1 MSAFCGRSI
10 RCRQVV
16 EQVLSLHIEGLRY
29 MQLVNQVSKL
39 GFAQCTVNVALRNLI
54 KEGVV
59 SYVYEPKGIYRR
71 TRKPENLHVKRYFLR
86 SVCDVIVGDSC

>member
-1 MSAFCGRSI
+1 MPAEFDVGKAKWLI
-10 RCRQVV
+10 KQMQNVV
-16 EQVLSLHIEGLRY
+16 FELE
-29 MQLVNQVSKL
+29 
-39 GFAQCTVNVALRNLI
+39 NLI
-54 KEGVV
+54 KEGAV